1 MAKDKKI
8 RPLKWLLLIPI
19 QVIID
24 ALVMWGATYLDS
36 VIYSDA
42 ANMQGHPA
50 PAFTLIAFMLFGLI
64 TIVVF
69 IVAIIM
75 FIVSC
80 VRKASQKKD
89 SE

>member
-1 MAKDKKI
+1 MAKNKTIK
-8 RPLKWLLLIPI
+8 PFKWLLLIPI
-19 QVIID
+19 QIVID
-24 ALVMWGATYLDS
+24 ALVMWGAAYLDS
-36 VIYSDA
+36 VIYADA

-64 TIVVF
+64 TVVIF
-69 IVAIIM
+69 AVAIIM
-75 FIVSC
+75 FLVSC

>member
-1 MAKDKKI
+1 MAKNKTIK
-8 RPLKWLLLIPI
+8 PFKWLLLIPI
-19 QVIID
+19 QIVID
-24 ALVMWGATYLDS
+24 ALVMWGAVYLDS

-64 TIVVF
+64 TLVVF
-69 IVAIIM
+69 AIAIIM

-80 VRKASQKKD
+80 VRKASKKKD
-89 SE
+89 NE